1 MPKTLMFAGSA
12 RKASTNK
19 KLAALAASAAQEA
32 GGEVTL
38 VDLRDFE
45 MPIYDGDLEGDS
57 GLPEN
62 AKRLKQIF
70 VEHDGLFIAS
80 PEYNSSF
87 LPLLKNALDWISGP
101 HAENEQSLW
110 TYNGKVA
117 ALGAVGP
124 GALGGLRGL
133 VPLRMMLG
141 NIGVTVIPKQ
151 VAISNG
157 FSAFDEA
164 GALND
169 EQQSQMLKTTINQLI
184 STTRAMSGSLPAD
197 ERKVA

>member
-1 MPKTLMFAGSA
+1 
-12 RKASTNK
+12 
-19 KLAALAASAAQEA
+19 
-32 GGEVTL
+32 
-38 VDLRDFE
+38 
-45 MPIYDGDLEGDS
+45 
-57 GLPEN
+57 
-62 AKRLKQIF
+62 
-70 VEHDGLFIAS
+70 
-80 PEYNSSF
+80 
-87 LPLLKNALDWISGP
+87 
-101 HAENEQSLW
+101 
-110 TYNGKVA
+110 
-117 ALGAVGP
+117 
-124 GALGGLRGL
+124 
-133 VPLRMMLG
+133 MLG